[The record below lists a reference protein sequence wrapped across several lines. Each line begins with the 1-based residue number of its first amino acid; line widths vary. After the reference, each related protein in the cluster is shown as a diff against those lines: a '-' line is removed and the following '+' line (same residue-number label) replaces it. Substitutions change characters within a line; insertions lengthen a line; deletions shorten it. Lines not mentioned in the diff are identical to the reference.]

1 MTVANA
7 GFPGNIVFC
16 PHIPSC
22 SVLILRI
29 LFFLCRIDRYQSSD
43 LLLIRAITKTANRSA
58 VAISVAVS

>member
-29 LFFLCRIDRYQSSD
+29 LFFLYLLGRYQSSD
-43 LLLIRAITKTANRSA
+43 LLIRAITRMASRSA
-58 VAISVAVS
+58 ITISAAVS